1 MIFIT
6 IEVKAISLSNKNGSL
21 FRNLC
26 SNDGK
31 IYEIKFINLQERE
44 SYFLLPLE
52 KFNIDLK
59 TYEYSSLEKTNF
71 PLDLKDYYLSF
82 IEFKNKY
89 NLNFYAYH
97 GLTQRLIW
105 NYLYPDKNF
114 RFCDDNKKYYDFYEN
129 EYNEVKEKIENVING
144 PKFFKDINYQ
154 LPNKEYIYEFKYLDN
169 YYVYD
174 NGGLDVKLINNKLY
188 IKGEKGSYKILFKKN
203 KVVYNDIL
211 FNYLV
216 TDGQNYVFSAN
227 NYNDV
232 TYEMNIIIDN
242 YNLTIMVTDNEV
254 SLNKCITLT
263 SESESNVFCANENNL
278 ININLLKGK
287 YIITY
292 NEDDLYKEKSI
303 TINLDKDNL
312 IKLNLER
319 KNAIEENKT
328 IKEEDNLIKE
338 KDNLIK
344 DDTKLDNN
352 INEEYTDNIIFENT
366 LSINNIIYIII
377 FLILITT
384 GVIFVRKKK

>member
-1 MIFIT
+1 MKKIKIIIILIILFSFMK
-6 IEVKAISLSNKNGSL
+6 VKAITLTNINGSL
-21 FRNLC
+21 FRKLC

-52 KFNIDLK
+52 NYNLDLK

-89 NLNFYAYH
+89 NLNFYVYH
-97 GLTQRLIW
+97 ALTQRLIW
-105 NYLYPDKNF
+105 NYLYPNKNF
-114 RFCDDNKKYYDFYEN
+114 RFCDDNKKNYDFYEN
-129 EYNEVKEKIENVING
+129 EYNEVKEKIENVIKG
-144 PKFFKDINYQ
+144 PEFFKKTNYQ

-169 YYVYD
+169 YYIFD
-174 NGGLDVKLINNKLY
+174 NDGLDVKLINNKLY

-211 FNYLV
+211 FDYLV
-216 TDGQNYVFSAN
+216 TDNENYVFSAN

-232 TYEMNIIIDN
+232 TYEMNIIIESN
-242 YNLTIMVTDNEV
+242 NLTIMVTDNEV
-254 SLNKCITLT
+254 TLNKCITLT
-263 SESESNVFCANENNL
+263 SDNESNIFCANENNL
-278 ININLLKGK
+278 INISLLKGK
-287 YIITY
+287 YTITY

-303 TINLDKDNL
+303 SINLDKDDL

-319 KNAIEENKT
+319 KNI
-328 IKEEDNLIKE
+328 IKENDNLKEDNL
-338 KDNLIK
+338 
-344 DDTKLDNN
+344 KLDNE
-352 INEEYTDNIIFENT
+352 INKEYTHNIIFENT

-377 FLILITT
+377 FLILISI
-384 GVIFVRKKK
+384 GVILVKKKK